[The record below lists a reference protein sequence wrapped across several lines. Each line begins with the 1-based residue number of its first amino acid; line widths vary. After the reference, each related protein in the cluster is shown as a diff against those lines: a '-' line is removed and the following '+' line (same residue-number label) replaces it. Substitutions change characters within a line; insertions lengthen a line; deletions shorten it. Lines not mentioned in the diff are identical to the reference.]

1 MVSSNFNGQ
10 SNGRS
15 NGSIGQSNGTAPYTY
30 LHEPG
35 FQQTHKRII
44 IVGGGMSGIQMA
56 YTLSRKHKNVEF
68 VICEHRRPILK
79 LSRSRFDRVDVLYRR
94 RV

>member
-1 MVSSNFNGQ
+1 MVSSN
-10 SNGRS
+10 SNGHSNGHS
-15 NGSIGQSNGTAPYTY
+15 NGSNGHSNGAAPYDY
-30 LHEPG
+30 LREPG
-35 FQQTHKRII
+35 FQQTQKRII

-68 VICEHRRPILK
+68 VICESRRHTGAIRTPADQFIYSK
-79 LSRSRFDRVDVLYRR
+79 RR